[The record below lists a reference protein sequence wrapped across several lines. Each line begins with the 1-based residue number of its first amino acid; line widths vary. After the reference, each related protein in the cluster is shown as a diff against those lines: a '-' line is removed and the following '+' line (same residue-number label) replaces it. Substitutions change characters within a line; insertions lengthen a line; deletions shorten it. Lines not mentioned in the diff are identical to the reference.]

1 VKSKRR
7 FYVWECFGHT
17 FGKDAIVRRVGVFES
32 EVEDIKKREK
42 TRENGRM
49 LSGQSSTN
57 GCFDFFWDPDGICS

>member
-49 LSGQSSTN
+49 LSGQSSTK
-57 GCFDFFWDPDGICS
+57 